1 MLRRSLTAA
10 DLKEYLNA
18 DGMPSLASSL
28 RDTVDGD
35 KLASAFGFGCAPAAR
50 RAWRAWDQLHTPPP
64 LPSRPPAPRMR
75 TAPLFPP
82 GYLHTLAPS
91 CAESCGTAPALGSQS
106 TLLYFFY

>member
-35 KLASAFGFGCAPAAR
+35 KLASAFGFGRGRRCAVLGAPG
-50 RAWRAWDQLHTPPP
+50 TNCIPP
-64 LPSRPPAPRMR
+64 LLSGV
-75 TAPLFPP
+75 TV
-82 GYLHTLAPS
+82 
-91 CAESCGTAPALGSQS
+91 
-106 TLLYFFY
+106 

>member
-35 KLASAFGFGCAPAAR
+35 KLASAPLDLTLDLAAARRPAAR

-64 LPSRPPAPRMR
+64 LPSRPPAPRM
-75 TAPLFPP
+75 
-82 GYLHTLAPS
+82 HTSHFDRGTVTLPPS
-91 CAESCGTAPALGSQS
+91 CAES
-106 TLLYFFY
+106 